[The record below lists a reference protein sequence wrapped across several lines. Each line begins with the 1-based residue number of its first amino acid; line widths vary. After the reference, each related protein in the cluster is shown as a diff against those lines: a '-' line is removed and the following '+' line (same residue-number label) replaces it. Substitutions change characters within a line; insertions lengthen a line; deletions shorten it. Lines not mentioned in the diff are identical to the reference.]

1 MMQQKLRLSPTRFAG
16 TVRTLRPCA
25 RGIHQQ
31 TCLTKAAV
39 VENHNGAPIAELSAA
54 WEEHLK
60 HEFSTKDTEET
71 LKTMVGCCSQRS
83 AF

>member
-1 MMQQKLRLSPTRFAG
+1 MIMQQKLMLSPANFAG

-25 RGIHQQ
+25 RALYQQ
-31 TCLTKAAV
+31 PRLTKAAV
-39 VENHNGAPIAELSAA
+39 VDKRNSTPLAELTAA

-71 LKTMVGCCSQRS
+71 IKTMV
-83 AF
+83 